1 MFPEEMN
8 GYALLAIGA
17 LVFCIGLTRFL
28 AMIVGD

>member
-1 MFPEEMN
+1 MFPDELN
-8 GYALLAIGA
+8 GYAVLAIGA